1 MANNSKKGIYI
12 PLWLNIKSE
21 DYQCDDVDNE
31 IYIPLWLNIKSLLI
45 ISKSSELNSFTFH
58 SD

>member
-31 IYIPLWLNIKSLLI
+31 IYIPLWLNIKS
-45 ISKSSELNSFTFH
+45 
-58 SD
+58 